1 MASTDNMDAAVMR
14 LSLAAAGGI
23 DAAFRDELF
32 QRFFAR
38 YPARRATF
46 LNLDASA
53 IRMTDE
59 SFEMMLG
66 LAQGADWVWP
76 LIAELVFTHRSYG
89 RLPWEEYE
97 GWMALAVDL
106 LAERA
111 GEAWTAA
118 AETAWRRR
126 AQQLLTLIDAAR
138 TGWEEALP
146 PGYLEEM
153 AR

>member
-1 MASTDNMDAAVMR
+1 MATDDDMHLMQAS
-14 LSLAAAGGI
+14 LSAAGGI
-23 DAAFRDELF
+23 DADFRDTLF
-32 QRFFAR
+32 ARFFAR
-38 YPARRATF
+38 YPSRRAAF
-46 LNLDASA
+46 INLEASA

-76 LIAELVFTHRSYG
+76 LITELVFTHRSYG

-97 GWMALAVDL
+97 GWMALAVDF

-111 GEAWTAA
+111 GTTWRPEAEA
-118 AETAWRRR
+118 AWRRR